1 MPKIVTVPLV
11 WMLAP
16 KEGELSDSPDEVYAA
31 LQGYAL
37 GVGFAV
43 IKEGFRAYNEEL
55 LPYASW
61 CKDSE

>member
-1 MPKIVTVPLV
+1 
-11 WMLAP
+11 MLAP
-16 KEGELSDSPDEVYAA
+16 REGELSDSPDEVYAA

-43 IKEGFRAYNEEL
+43 IKEGFRAYKEEL